1 MPRQT
6 RHITEF
12 SGVYFVKLANGNK
25 SFFIR
30 YKLNGKSVE
39 ERAGRSNE
47 GVNAEKAQHLRTERI
62 SGIEFQAEKLNH
74 CSNLNASQLWTF
86 SKIFE
91 KYLRLRL
98 DLKGRENDIYRFKN
112 YLELNFADIA
122 PEAVT
127 HGDVERFR
135 HNLQNKGLKPATVR
149 NVLELLRRLA
159 NFAVK
164 KNYCSGLSFK
174 IEMPKVKNQKTEE
187 LTHDQLQKLMRSL
200 DEDPDLQV
208 SNLVRMV
215 LYTGMRRRDLFE
227 LCWTDIDFY
236 NKIITVR
243 SAKNGE
249 HPTIP
254 LNEMAEKVLAE
265 HAHVE
270 GSSKFVFPGR
280 GGKKRT
286 ECKRPLLRIRKKA
299 GLTGDFRLLQGLRH
313 VYATMLVSSGKVDL
327 ETLQSLLTQ
336 KSPLMT
342 QRYAHLLDQAEDFS
356 GSEIAKDR
364 TDSEIFSNNADTE
377 IATNYVVK
385 ADTEHVAEIPET
397 VVASNYTDV
406 EETEET
412 LVIEVVTDYTE
423 NADTEPVTE
432 IMETVISSDYT
443 DVEGTEE
450 VPTIEIATDYTDA
463 EKTEEA
469 PAIDIVSNYTDVQEI
484 KEAPALKIA
493 TYYSENAD
501 TESVAEIMETV
512 IASNYTVVEEAEE
525 VPAMEIATDYS
536 ENSDTEP
543 LTEIM
548 ETNISSDYTDVE
560 GTEEVPANEIAT
572 DYTEKADT
580 EPVAEITETVVAS
593 KSIHVEGTEEVTT
606 VKIATDSTDMD
617 ESAEIADYVIATDN
631 MDSESNEEV
640 QHTVKVQDL
649 SDIEIATEYMDS
661 EQREELEGT
670 ESETK
675 TPELS
680 QLVKQNYISF
690 KPTEIHQREEY
701 SSKNIVVDNK
711 VANHVEEKSAQQKAR
726 PSLKDLKNDL
736 KSLSQLIQ
744 AVPRRS
750 KITTA
755 KRNLN

>member
-6 RHITEF
+6 RHSTEF
-12 SGVYFVKLANGNK
+12 SGVYFVKLANENQ

-30 YKLNGKSVE
+30 YKRNGKSVE
-39 ERAGRSNE
+39 EKAGHSNE
-47 GVNAEKAQHLRTERI
+47 GWDAEIACLLRAERMA
-62 SGIEFQAEKLNH
+62 GTEFQQRKFQH
-74 CSNLNASQLWTF
+74 DSDLNASQLWTF

-91 KYLRLRL
+91 KYLRLRP

-112 YLELNFADIA
+112 YLELDFADIA
-122 PEAVT
+122 PEVVT

-149 NVLELLRRLA
+149 HVLELLRRLA

-164 KNYCSGLSFK
+164 KNYCRGLSFK
-174 IEMPKVKNQKTEE
+174 LEMPKVENQKTEE
-187 LTHDQLQKLMRSL
+187 LTHDQLQKLMRVL
-200 DEDPDLQV
+200 EEDPDLQV

-215 LYTGMRRRDLFE
+215 LYTGMRRGELFE
-227 LCWTDIDFY
+227 LCWSDIDFY

-243 SAKNGE
+243 SGKNVQ

-286 ECKRPLLRIRKKA
+286 ECKRPMLRIRKNA
-299 GLTGDFRLLQGLRH
+299 GLPDDFRLLQGLRH
-313 VYATMLVSSGKVDL
+313 VYATKLVSSGKVDL

-342 QRYAHLLDQAEDFS
+342 QRYAHLLDQTVDFT
-356 GSEIAKDR
+356 G
-364 TDSEIFSNNADTE
+364 TE
-377 IATNYVVK
+377 IASDNSETV
-385 ADTEHVAEIPET
+385 ATEPVAEIPK
-397 VVASNYTDV
+397 
-406 EETEET
+406 
-412 LVIEVVTDYTE
+412 
-423 NADTEPVTE
+423 
-432 IMETVISSDYT
+432 TVIASDYT

-450 VPTIEIATDYTDA
+450 VQAIEIATDYTDV
-463 EKTEEA
+463 EETEEV
-469 PAIDIVSNYTDVQEI
+469 PAIE
-484 KEAPALKIA
+484 IA
-493 TYYSENAD
+493 TDYTENAD
-501 TESVAEIMETV
+501 TESVEEITDTV
-512 IASNYTVVEEAEE
+512 VASNYT
-525 VPAMEIATDYS
+525 
-536 ENSDTEP
+536 
-543 LTEIM
+543 
-548 ETNISSDYTDVE
+548 
-560 GTEEVPANEIAT
+560 
-572 DYTEKADT
+572 
-580 EPVAEITETVVAS
+580 
-593 KSIHVEGTEEVTT
+593 HVEGTEEVTAMD
-606 VKIATDSTDMD
+606 IATDYTDMG
-617 ESAEIADYVIATDN
+617 ESAEIADVVIATDN
-631 MDSESNEEV
+631 MDSESNEGV
-640 QHTVKVQDL
+640 QPTVKVQES
-649 SDIEIATEYMDS
+649 SDIEIAKKNMDS
-661 EQREELEGT
+661 VQQEELEET

-680 QLVKQNYISF
+680 QLVKQNYTAF
-690 KPTEIHQREEY
+690 KPTEIHQREVY

-711 VANHVEEKSAQQKAR
+711 VANHVEEKSAQQNAR

-744 AVPRRS
+744 AAPRRS

>member
-6 RHITEF
+6 RHSTEF
-12 SGVYFVKLANGNK
+12 SGVYFVKLANENQ

-30 YKLNGKSVE
+30 YKRNGKSVE
-39 ERAGRSNE
+39 EKAGHSNE
-47 GVNAEKAQHLRTERI
+47 GWDAEIACLLRAERMA
-62 SGIEFQAEKLNH
+62 GTEFQQRKFQH
-74 CSNLNASQLWTF
+74 DSDLNASQLWTF

-91 KYLRLRL
+91 KYLRLRP

-112 YLELNFADIA
+112 YLELDFADIA
-122 PEAVT
+122 PEVVT

-149 NVLELLRRLA
+149 HVLELLRRLA

-164 KNYCSGLSFK
+164 KNYCRGLSFK
-174 IEMPKVKNQKTEE
+174 LEMPKVENQKTEE
-187 LTHDQLQKLMRSL
+187 LTHDQLQKLMRVL
-200 DEDPDLQV
+200 EEDPDLQV

-215 LYTGMRRRDLFE
+215 LYTGMRRGELFE
-227 LCWTDIDFY
+227 LCWSDIDFY

-243 SAKNGE
+243 SGKNVQ

-286 ECKRPLLRIRKKA
+286 ECKRPLLRIRKNA
-299 GLTGDFRLLQGLRH
+299 GLPDDFRLLQGLRH
-313 VYATMLVSSGKVDL
+313 VYATKLVSSGKVDL

-342 QRYAHLLDQAEDFS
+342 QRYAHLLDQTVDFT
-356 GSEIAKDR
+356 G
-364 TDSEIFSNNADTE
+364 TE
-377 IATNYVVK
+377 IASDNSETV
-385 ADTEHVAEIPET
+385 ATEPVAEIPK
-397 VVASNYTDV
+397 
-406 EETEET
+406 
-412 LVIEVVTDYTE
+412 
-423 NADTEPVTE
+423 
-432 IMETVISSDYT
+432 TVIASDYT

-450 VPTIEIATDYTDA
+450 VQAIEIATDYTDV
-463 EKTEEA
+463 EETEEV
-469 PAIDIVSNYTDVQEI
+469 PAIE
-484 KEAPALKIA
+484 IA
-493 TYYSENAD
+493 TDYTENAD
-501 TESVAEIMETV
+501 TESVEEITDTV
-512 IASNYTVVEEAEE
+512 VASNYT
-525 VPAMEIATDYS
+525 
-536 ENSDTEP
+536 
-543 LTEIM
+543 
-548 ETNISSDYTDVE
+548 
-560 GTEEVPANEIAT
+560 
-572 DYTEKADT
+572 
-580 EPVAEITETVVAS
+580 
-593 KSIHVEGTEEVTT
+593 HVEGTEEVTAMD
-606 VKIATDSTDMD
+606 IATDYTDMG
-617 ESAEIADYVIATDN
+617 ESAEIADVVIATDN
-631 MDSESNEEV
+631 MDSESNEGV
-640 QHTVKVQDL
+640 QPTVKVQES
-649 SDIEIATEYMDS
+649 SDIEIAKKNMDS
-661 EQREELEGT
+661 VQQEELEET

-680 QLVKQNYISF
+680 QLVKQNYTAF
-690 KPTEIHQREEY
+690 KPTEIHQREVY

-711 VANHVEEKSAQQKAR
+711 VANHVEEKSAQQNAR

-744 AVPRRS
+744 AAPRRS